1 MMGSYVVRQRMN
13 STMWGGGV
21 RLQGILHMPG
31 LPGLLLQCTCSLSGL
46 NVACEY
52 AHACRRACT
61 LVANV
66 VFLLSQHDCHVLC
79 WARVES
85 ERLISLVGWDRCN
98 LLVLSSARTA
108 SVQCLATGASVSWAT
123 PTSGDTCWL

>member
-1 MMGSYVVRQRMN
+1 MGSYVVRRRMN
-13 STMWGGGV
+13 LMWGGGV

-66 VFLLSQHDCHVLC
+66 VFLL
-79 WARVES
+79 
-85 ERLISLVGWDRCN
+85 
-98 LLVLSSARTA
+98 LSIIAMYYAGLMLSPD
-108 SVQCLATGASVSWAT
+108 V
-123 PTSGDTCWL
+123 

>member
-1 MMGSYVVRQRMN
+1 MSL
-13 STMWGGGV
+13 MWGGGV

-52 AHACRRACT
+52 AHACRQACT

-66 VFLLSQHDCHVLC
+66 VFLLPQHDCHVLC
-79 WARVES
+79 WAHVES
-85 ERLISLVGWDRCN
+85 RRIISLVGWDRCN
-98 LLVLSSARTA
+98 FLVLSAGCCVLFFSCLCMWVGCAERT
-108 SVQCLATGASVSWAT
+108 
-123 PTSGDTCWL
+123 